1 MLDFLEITLSR
12 THIKEGSPEMKKSAA
27 ILAAGLIG
35 FTALVASPAA
45 HAAEIA
51 QPANQGVVIAQ
62 DTSRMITATPSA
74 PRAIQIQAQPR
85 DQITVSAKGEKARKV
100 RADAQGQATV
110 NKLTAGKP
118 YTVRT
123 KDASTTVTPVIN
135 VGRARDL
142 QVTTTDAVDTVNL
155 TWQHNASKKR
165 GGEAITYTVEAD
177 PMGPSAQQEPAI
189 IDEVSTTTAT
199 LSGLDPT
206 VRYSFT
212 VTPHNAL
219 GNGEPSVAMM
229 NRSLS
234 AITGVTVA
242 SPGEQT
248 SPQVPATQPSQ
259 PATPNPAP
267 NPTPDPGPA
276 PAPKPSTK
284 TIYVCPDGFSDDGGV
299 CTKTMGYTYQTQDY
313 TYTYKKTGTETYT
326 DTCSSGYTDEN
337 GQFHWIEQPH
347 PCTQTRDVFG
357 NVKGATPSG
366 WEDTGSNWRKKDD
379 APSGWMDD
387 GSQWV
392 QTTGKVE
399 KVVPA

>member
-1 MLDFLEITLSR
+1 
-12 THIKEGSPEMKKSAA
+12 MKKSAA

-51 QPANQGVVIAQ
+51 QPAAQGVVIAQ
-62 DTSRMITATPSA
+62 DTSRILTATPSA

-85 DQITVSAKGEKARKV
+85 DQITIAAKGEKIRKV
-100 RADAQGQATV
+100 RADAQGLATV
-110 NKLTAGKP
+110 NKLTAGKT
-118 YTVRT
+118 YTIRT

-135 VGRARDL
+135 VGRATDL
-142 QVTTTDAVDTVNL
+142 QVTTTDAIDTVNL
-155 TWQHNASKKR
+155 TWQHNTNKAR
-165 GGEAITYTVEAD
+165 GGNTITYTVEAD
-177 PMGPSAQQEPAI
+177 PMGPSAQQEPTI
-189 IDEVSTTTAT
+189 IDEVSTTSAT
-199 LSGLDPT
+199 LSGLDPM

-234 AITGVTVA
+234 AITGLAVPVATPEVAPTKPTTPTTPTKPAVTPEQPA
-242 SPGEQT
+242 SPA
-248 SPQVPATQPSQ
+248 PA
-259 PATPNPAP
+259 
-267 NPTPDPGPA
+267 PGPA

-299 CTKTMGYTYQTQDY
+299 CKKTMGYTYQTQDY

-326 DTCSSGYTDEN
+326 DTCASAYTDEN

-347 PCTQTRDVFG
+347 PCTKTRDVFG
-357 NVKGATPSG
+357 NVKDATPAG

-392 QTTGKVE
+392 QTTGKIEQVF
-399 KVVPA
+399 PA